1 MQRSSRSS
9 KTIRLSK
16 MIQDVSQRSPAV
28 VAQTQDAHH
37 VRWGPRSKL
46 QLLQHQGQAPQRF
59 QVAHRCRGNLCQFH
73 KMLVKHVGWMN
84 PAQEMSQN
92 AAIESIDSCEMMLLF
107 IPRCGA
113 NASMRQYVCWVWHS
127 MAQQWPEKCWIWASY
142 KGHGWA
148 GWWHSIAVVCLSKIW
163 YWIHSSDNSVYS
175 FEDAKFH
182 DVSLFM
188 MIMKQLYFMMRSF
201 MGLPKNTI
209 VYHDWSPTTILG
221 TIAGQ
226 THVAG
231 DRFWALC
238 RASGRTQV
246 LLPWKSTLPH
256 WLSETT
262 KEVVSNLGTK
272 KTSQM
277 TQMQSLST
285 LFHGSSA
292 HPHGCRCFLHY
303 LKNDRWL
310 EWLEYDH
317 PTIIRDSLWWY
328 TTPYVMVPFR
338 ALSIGI

>member
-59 QVAHRCRGNLCQFH
+59 QVAHRCTGNLCQFH

-127 MAQQWPEKCWIWASY
+127 MAQQWPQKCWIWASY

-148 GWWHSIAVVCLSKIW
+148 GWWHSIAVVCLSRIW

-209 VYHDWSPTTILG
+209 VYHDWSPTTIYWAPLLDKPTWQVIDSERCAEPLAELKSFCRENRHFHTDLPKRRKRFSQIWEPKKHPRWPRCNHYPHYFMEVRPIPMVADVSCITSKMTDDLSDLSMIIPLSLG
-221 TIAGQ
+221 IPYDGI
-226 THVAG
+226 
-231 DRFWALC
+231 
-238 RASGRTQV
+238 
-246 LLPWKSTLPH
+246 LPP
-256 WLSETT
+256 
-262 KEVVSNLGTK
+262 
-272 KTSQM
+272 M
-277 TQMQSLST
+277 
-285 LFHGSSA
+285 
-292 HPHGCRCFLHY
+292 
-303 LKNDRWL
+303 
-310 EWLEYDH
+310 
-317 PTIIRDSLWWY
+317 LWY
-328 TTPYVMVPFR
+328 RSVH
-338 ALSIGI
+338 